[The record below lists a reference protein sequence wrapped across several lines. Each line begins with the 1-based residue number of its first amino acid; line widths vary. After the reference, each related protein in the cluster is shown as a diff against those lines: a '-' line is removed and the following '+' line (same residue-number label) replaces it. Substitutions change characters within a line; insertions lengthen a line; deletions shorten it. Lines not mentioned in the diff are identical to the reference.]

1 MESTDMKNV
10 MGPMASG
17 NHDRQRVLES
27 IEVIGVRSDEVSR
40 EFYRELFQRDI
51 GMKKVFPGNVVTL
64 NRKFFNMLSTFGQ
77 IEHLEKIS
85 ASVEKMGER
94 HFQKYGAMIEHF
106 DLFEESLIVAF
117 KSLYQDKFTVELE
130 HAWRRVFADVS
141 AIMKRMLPDEA
152 QLRDGT
158 SEQDQ
163 NAGVE
168 VPSDFLTRIGGAE
181 KVHQVHIRFYRE
193 MFADPWLGQFF
204 YGKHESVLAQKQSE
218 FMVAAFG
225 GPNEYTGDTPA
236 FVHMHMYVT
245 ADVADFRE
253 SLLRQAILA
262 EGLSEAEADIW
273 LSVDSSFRPSIVK
286 EDISECVMKCRGQM
300 PVKARKPDD
309 YV

>member
-1 MESTDMKNV
+1 METVNSE
-10 MGPMASG
+10 
-17 NHDRQRVLES
+17 HDRQLVLES
-27 IEVIGVRSDEVSR
+27 IDAIGSRSDEISR

-51 GMKKVFPGNVVTL
+51 RLKEVFPGNVVTL

-85 ASVEKMGER
+85 ASVEKMGDR

-106 DLFEESLIVAF
+106 ELFEESLIVA
-117 KSLYQDKFTVELE
+117 LKFIYRAEFSSELE
-130 HAWRRVFADVS
+130 QAWRRVFADVA
-141 AIMKRMLPDEA
+141 AIMKRMLPDEIPQHRHA
-152 QLRDGT
+152 KGL
-158 SEQDQ
+158 
-163 NAGVE
+163 E
-168 VPSDFLTRIGGAE
+168 VPPDFLARIGGAE
-181 KVHQVHIRFYRE
+181 LVQKVHIRFYRE

-204 YGKHESVLAQKQSE
+204 YGKHEAVLAQKQSE

-253 SLLRQAILA
+253 TLLRNAILA
-262 EGLSEAEADIW
+262 EGLSEADADIW

-286 EDISECVMKCRGQM
+286 DDISECVMKCRGQM
-300 PVKARKPDD
+300 PVKARKPDE
-309 YV
+309 YQ